1 MSTLVQLA
9 QTAAID
15 TGSQRLVFKKLFM
28 FRGDNDEAW
37 QRSER
42 FVSEKLGDRL
52 LESRSQQ

>member
-1 MSTLVQLA
+1 MQLA